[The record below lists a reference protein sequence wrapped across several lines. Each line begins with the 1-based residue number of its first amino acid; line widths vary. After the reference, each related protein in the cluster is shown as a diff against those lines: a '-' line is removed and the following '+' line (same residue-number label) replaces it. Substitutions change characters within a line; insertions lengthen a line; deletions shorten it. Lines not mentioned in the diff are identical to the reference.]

1 MGKKIY
7 SRCHLAML
15 EKVEPPS
22 APASWTEKVEAPL
35 TPAARTEKHE
45 NKFISVG
52 KVINYRKIGFP
63 IMVLNYRITFSLEHL
78 QYKSLIARYKKL
90 HFTDFEV
97 IWNIGK
103 LKTFFNFLVIN
114 EQNLLTARN
123 KEMYFIKI
131 WNGVTVVQE

>member
-1 MGKKIY
+1 
-7 SRCHLAML
+7 ML

-22 APASWTEKVEAPL
+22 APASWTEKVEAP
-35 TPAARTEKHE
+35 AARTEKHE
-45 NKFISVG
+45 NKSIGAG

-78 QYKSLIARYKKL
+78 QYKLLIARYKKL

-97 IWNIGK
+97 IWNMGK

-114 EQNLLTARN
+114 KQILLIARN
-123 KEMYFIKI
+123 KELYFIKI
-131 WNGVTVVQE
+131 CNGVAVVQ